1 MRARLHCLYASTAR
15 RCPVLGA
22 GGMKAGEES
31 YRLFSCGRCA
41 RQVRICRG
49 CDHGNRY
56 CAGGCAA
63 VRRRESLH
71 RAGARY
77 QCSYRGAS
85 RHAARQSAWRG
96 RQVQK
101 VTHHG
106 SLDPAPAGTVTTSS
120 PPCPPPEGTHA
131 DRVSLAALPS
141 TLALVAGQRTTRGPL
156 QRRSGSAGCSFC
168 DRPLPRFARLGT
180 LHGGP

>member
-1 MRARLHCLYASTAR
+1 
-15 RCPVLGA
+15 
-22 GGMKAGEES
+22 MKAGEET

-41 RQVRICRG
+41 CQVRICRD

-56 CAGGCAA
+56 CAGECAA

-85 RHAARQSAWRG
+85 RHAARQSAWRE
-96 RQVQK
+96 RQAQK

-106 SLDPAPAGTVTTSS
+106 SVPPAVAGTVVASS
-120 PPCPPPEGTHA
+120 PLCPPSLGTHA
-131 DRVSLAALPS
+131 DLVPLACTMALAVGKRS
-141 TLALVAGQRTTRGPL
+141 TRWPL
-156 QRRSGSAGCSFC
+156 QRTPRSPGCSFC
-168 DRPLPRFARLGT
+168 DRTLPPFARLGP
-180 LHGGP
+180 LRGGP

>member
-1 MRARLHCLYASTAR
+1 
-15 RCPVLGA
+15 
-22 GGMKAGEES
+22 MKAGKET
-31 YRLFSCGRCA
+31 YRLYSCGRCA
-41 RQVRICRG
+41 CQVRVCCD

-56 CAGGCAA
+56 CAGECAA

-85 RHAARQSAWRG
+85 RHAARQSAWRE
-96 RQVQK
+96 RRAQK

-106 SLDPAPAGTVTTSS
+106 SLPATAAGTVTTGS
-120 PPCPPPEGTHA
+120 PPSPPEGIHA
-131 DRVSLAALPS
+131 DLVSLAALPS
-141 TLALVAGQRTTRGPL
+141 TLALVTGPRATRWAL
-156 QRRSGSAGCSFC
+156 QRRSGAAGCSFC
-168 DRPLPRFARLGT
+168 ARPLPRFARLGT

>member
-1 MRARLHCLYASTAR
+1 
-15 RCPVLGA
+15 
-22 GGMKAGEES
+22 MKAGEES
-31 YRLFSCGRCA
+31 YRLYSCGRCR
-41 RQVRICRG
+41 RQVRICCN

-56 CAGGCAA
+56 CEGECAA

-77 QCSYRGAS
+77 QCSYRGAC
-85 RHAARQSAWRG
+85 RHAARQSAWRE
-96 RQVQK
+96 RRAQK

-106 SLDPAPAGTVTTSS
+106 SLDPATAGTVTTRSS
-120 PPCPPPEGTHA
+120 PCPPPEGIHA
-131 DRVSLAALPS
+131 DFVSLAVLPS
-141 TLALVAGQRTTRGPL
+141 TLALVTGPRTARWPL
-156 QRRSGSAGCSFC
+156 QRTPRSPPGCSFC